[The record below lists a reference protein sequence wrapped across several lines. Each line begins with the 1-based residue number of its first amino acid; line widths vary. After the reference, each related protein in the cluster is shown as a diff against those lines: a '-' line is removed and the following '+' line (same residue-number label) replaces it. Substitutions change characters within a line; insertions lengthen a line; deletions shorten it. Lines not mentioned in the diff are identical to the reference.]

1 MSVADLVL
9 RRLAQR
15 AAGGLLAPQPSS
27 IASNNAGPGLSGVAC
42 VTSVSAADPA
52 ASPGP
57 ATATPTVVTKCIKY
71 CTQCNEIECHI
82 VASSPTEV
90 MNSQVTPRVTTTPG
104 QPPPTP
110 P

>member
-1 MSVADLVL
+1 
-9 RRLAQR
+9 
-15 AAGGLLAPQPSS
+15 
-27 IASNNAGPGLSGVAC
+27 
-42 VTSVSAADPA
+42 
-52 ASPGP
+52 
-57 ATATPTVVTKCIKY
+57 
-71 CTQCNEIECHI
+71 